1 MTTGRKTNSHIFN
14 TLWDMGK
21 SIDSSELKK
30 KEEVQKKFGKRLADL
45 RTSKDITQE
54 NLAFDLDVDR
64 TYISYIER
72 GKRNPSLYMLWKIAR
87 TLKVRLADLTD
98 F

>member
-1 MTTGRKTNSHIFN
+1 
-14 TLWDMGK
+14 MGK